1 MIKSLKRY
9 LVGNPISTEQAHH
22 ERINN
27 KTALAVFSSDPLSSV
42 AYSTE
47 AILLVLLA
55 AGTIATG
62 YLVPIVVG
70 ITILL
75 AILVLSY
82 RQTIHAYPSGGGAY
96 IVAKDNLGTTPGL
109 VAGASLLV
117 DYILT
122 VAVSISAGVA
132 AFTSAVNGTRFE
144 FLQQHRVAICVTLV
158 VFITLINLRGVR
170 ESGAVFAGPTY
181 LFIFAMVALV
191 AVGFYHYFATGDVM
205 PTPAEDR
212 VFYDGSVGG
221 ISSGGLTGFALVW
234 LLMRAFAA
242 GCTAL
247 TGVEA
252 ISNGIPAFKRPES
265 KNAAK
270 TLTWMAG
277 IMVFLVLGTGFLAYK
292 INAHPSP
299 DETLVSLMT
308 RHTFGTGIFYYF
320 VQGATAAILIL
331 AANTSFA
338 DFPRLSSLLAA
349 DRYLPR
355 QFANRGDK
363 LVFSNGIV
371 LLAVFSI
378 VLIFIF
384 GGSEQAMLPLYALG
398 VFISFTL
405 SQAGM
410 VVHWLRAKKAEEA
423 KARILEQEEAE
434 RIHRTED
441 PGAALHT
448 KERLKA
454 IEQDTGGKWF
464 SSIIINGLGATIT
477 FVVLMVIAVTKFT
490 HGAWAVIVLIPL
502 IVLMFRSIHGH
513 YRMVAAELTLDKA
526 SRSEIAKPPK
536 ENFIIVPVSG
546 IHRGVI
552 PALKYAKGMSGNGN
566 GNGQA
571 HVTAVYVEVNPENT
585 GEIRKE
591 WETWGEGL
599 ALHVI
604 GSPYRSVTTP
614 LLQYI
619 NAEADS
625 HKNSITTVVLP
636 EFVPRVWWQQLLHN
650 QTTLLIKGRLLFSP
664 NIVVTSVPHHL
675 RR

>member
-1 MIKSLKRY
+1 MIKSLKRF
-9 LVGNPISTEQAHH
+9 LVGDPISTEQSQH
-22 ERINN
+22 ERLNK
-27 KTALAVFSSDPLSSV
+27 KTALAVFSSDALSSV

-62 YLVPIVVG
+62 YLIPIVIG
-70 ITILL
+70 ITALLGIL
-75 AILVLSY
+75 ALSY

-96 IVAKDNLGTTPGL
+96 IVAKDNLGNSAGL

-132 AFTSAVNGTRFE
+132 AITSAVQGTRLE
-144 FLQQHRVAICVTLV
+144 WLQDHRVAICIILV
-158 VFITLINLRGVR
+158 IFIAFINLRGVR
-170 ESGAVFAGPTY
+170 ESGAIFAGPTY
-181 LFIFAMVALV
+181 LFIFAMLALV
-191 AVGFYHYFATGDVM
+191 GVGFFHYFATGDVM
-205 PTPAEDR
+205 PTPTADQ
-212 VFYDGSVGG
+212 VHFDQSVGG
-221 ISSGGLTGFALVW
+221 IMPGGLTGFALVW

-252 ISNGIPAFKRPES
+252 ISNGIPAFKKPES
-265 KNAAK
+265 KNAST
-270 TLTWMAG
+270 TLTWMAVT
-277 IMVFLVLGTGFLAYK
+277 MTVLIIGTGFLAYK
-292 INAHPSP
+292 INAHPLP
-299 DETLVSLMT
+299 DETLVSVMT

-320 VQGATAAILIL
+320 VQAATAAILVL

-355 QFANRGDK
+355 QFANRGDRF
-363 LVFSNGIV
+363 VFSNGIV

-378 VLIFIF
+378 VLIVIF

-398 VFISFTL
+398 VFLSFTL

-410 VVHWLRAKKAEEA
+410 VIHWTRARKAGEA
-423 KARILEQEEAE
+423 RERILAQEEAE
-434 RIHRTED
+434 RIHMTED
-441 PGAALHT
+441 PSAATHT
-448 KERLKA
+448 RERLQA
-454 IEQDTGGKWF
+454 LENAEGGNWL
-464 SSIIINGLGATIT
+464 SSMIINAAGAVIT
-477 FVVLMVIAVTKFT
+477 FIVFIVIAVTKFT

-502 IVLMFRSIHGH
+502 IVFMFRAINKH
-513 YRMVAAELTLDKA
+513 YRMVAAQLSLDKA
-526 SRSEIAKPPK
+526 VQPAGDMPPR
-536 ENFIIVPVSG
+536 ENYIIVPVGG
-546 IHRGVI
+546 IHRGII
-552 PALKYAKGMSGNGN
+552 PALKYARTLSGPANT
-566 GNGQA
+566 
-571 HVTAVYVEVNPENT
+571 HVSAVYIEVNPANT
-585 GEIRKE
+585 EEVKRQWAI
-591 WETWGEGL
+591 WGEDIPL
-599 ALHVI
+599 CIVE
-604 GSPYRSVTTP
+604 SPFRSVTTP
-614 LLQYI
+614 LLHFI
-619 NAEADS
+619 NEQAKS
-625 HKNSITTVVLP
+625 RKRSITTVVLP